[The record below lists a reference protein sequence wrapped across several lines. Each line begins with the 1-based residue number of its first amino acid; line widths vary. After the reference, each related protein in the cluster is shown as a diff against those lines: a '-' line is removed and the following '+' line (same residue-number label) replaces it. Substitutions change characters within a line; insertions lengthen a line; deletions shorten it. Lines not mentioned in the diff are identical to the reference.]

1 MDNRRLFLA
10 ALLSLGVL
18 LAWQFLFQPA
28 PPVRTP
34 PSQVESEAPPAS
46 PPPLPSSAEE
56 EVAATKGGEVA
67 AATGAK
73 IEPLESGGP
82 LVEEPTAAEAERVF
96 RIETATVVA
105 EITNRGGQLLSFQL
119 KEHRKNNDE
128 PLELVRRRPGPP
140 FPFAFVD
147 AAAAPLPINDA
158 LFVAELTALEGGGQE
173 LRLKYRGVDGQARKR
188 FTFDDGDLFNV
199 DVEAQGLES
208 GWGLLLG
215 PELRNPSEKVLGSR
229 YLQRSFSY
237 LPGQEDLEALR
248 PDKVNGAR
256 DVAGG
261 DIRWLGLEDNYFLTA
276 LMPEEPIAGVRVLP
290 VLLLPDDAGTK
301 PLPEDIEGADKDL
314 RRGLMAVVQPGP
326 AGLHARAFWGAKEYE
341 RLASMPWG
349 LEKSIRWGMFGL
361 LSRPLLFGLRWIHDH
376 VVHNYGWAIMLMTVL
391 IKIVLFP
398 LTHKSYVSMQK
409 LQKLNPRMEAI
420 RARYRPK
427 LKDKQGRPNLEMQR
441 KMNEELQ
448 GLFREEGVNPAGGCL
463 PILLQIP
470 VFLAFFNLLRSAV
483 ELWNAPWI
491 FWIRDLSIPDPYYVI
506 PLVMGGTQ
514 LLQQRLTPAP
524 PNPSQAVIMKSMP
537 IVFTIFS
544 LGFPSGLVL
553 YWLTNNVLTIVQ
565 QGGYNRLK
573 KAGFFGGE
581 EPAAGKRARAKGKS
595 AS

>member
-1 MDNRRLFLA
+1 VENRRLFLA

-18 LAWQFLFQPA
+18 LLWQLVFQPP

-34 PSQVESEAPPAS
+34 PSEVESQAPAASSTPGPEAV
-46 PPPLPSSAEE
+46 E
-56 EVAATKGGEVA
+56 EVTETAAVPSP
-67 AATGAK
+67 GA
-73 IEPLESGGP
+73 PLESTGP
-82 LVEEPTAAEAERVF
+82 LVTEPTAAEAERVV
-96 RIETATVVA
+96 RIETATIVA
-105 EITNRGGQLLSFQL
+105 EITNRGGQLLSFRL
-119 KEHRKNNDE
+119 KEHRKSNDE
-128 PLELVRRRPGPP
+128 PLELVRHRPGPP
-140 FPFAFVD
+140 YPFAFVD
-147 AAAAPLPINDA
+147 GGAKPLPINDA
-158 LFVAELTALEGGGQE
+158 LFVAEVQALEGGGQE
-173 LRLKYRGVDGQARKR
+173 LRLTYGGAEGQARKR

-199 DVEAQGLES
+199 DVEAQGLPS

-237 LPGQEDLEALR
+237 LPAQDDLQALR
-248 PDKVNGAR
+248 PDKVNGER

-276 LMPEEPIAGVRVLP
+276 LILEEPIAGVRVLP
-290 VLLLPDDAGTK
+290 VLLLPDDAGSK
-301 PLPEDIEGADKDL
+301 PLPEEMDAADKDL
-314 RRGLMAVVQPGP
+314 RRGLMAVVQPGA

-341 RLASMPWG
+341 RLAAMKWG
-349 LEKSIRWGMFGL
+349 LEKSVRWGMFGV

-376 VVHNYGWAIMLMTVL
+376 VVHNYGWAIVLMTVL
-391 IKIVLFP
+391 IKVVLFP

-420 RARYRPK
+420 RAKYRPK

-581 EPAAGKRARAKGKS
+581 EPGDGKKQARAKAKG